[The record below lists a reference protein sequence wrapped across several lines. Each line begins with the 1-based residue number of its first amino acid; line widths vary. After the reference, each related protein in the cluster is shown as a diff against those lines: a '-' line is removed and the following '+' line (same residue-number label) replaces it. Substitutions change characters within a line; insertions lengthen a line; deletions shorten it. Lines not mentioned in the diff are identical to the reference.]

1 MPTRSNATQM
11 VPFESILMPY
21 GFEGVSFGVT
31 RSTFSVAMFN
41 RPTRFDPCEVNQ
53 MWPFPSNT
61 MVCGSFAS
69 PVIITF
75 MAPVAGSSRPM
86 RPFRLPAYHTVPFS
100 STMSV

>member
-1 MPTRSNATQM
+1 MM
-11 VPFESILMPY
+11 PFESILMPWVR
-21 GFEGVSFGVT
+21 GCVVRRHEIH
-31 RSTFSVAMFN
+31 FSVAMFN

-69 PVIITF
+69 PVMITF